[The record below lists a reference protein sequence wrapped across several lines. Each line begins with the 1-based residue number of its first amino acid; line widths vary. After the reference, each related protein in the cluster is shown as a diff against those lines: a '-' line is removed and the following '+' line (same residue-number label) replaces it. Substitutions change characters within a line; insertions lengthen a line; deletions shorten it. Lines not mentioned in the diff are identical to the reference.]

1 MKKIIVMLLAIM
13 FVVGIFAA
21 TAPSAYAAEVP
32 TEAATPNDITL
43 TVQTPDDGA
52 DTLVQQIVDTAMR
65 LIALVILLLATRYV
79 LPWMKEK
86 GLYSTIQKF
95 VQAAEKLAETGVIA
109 KTDKKEWV
117 WALLERTG
125 VKRTEKTDA
134 MIESAVKELDWM
146 SEELALGIMGDS
158 DGREEATE

>member
-1 MKKIIVMLLAIM
+1 MKKIITMLLAIM
-13 FVVGIFAA
+13 LVVGFFVASVPI
-21 TAPSAYAAEVP
+21 AYAAEVP
-32 TEAATPNDITL
+32 VEATTPSGVTL
-43 TVQTPDDGA
+43 TVQTDDSSTDG
-52 DTLVQQIVDTAMR
+52 LVQQTVDTAMR
-65 LIALVILLLATRYV
+65 LVALVILLLVSQYV

-109 KTDKKEWV
+109 KTHKKEWV

-125 VKRTEKTDA
+125 VKRTEKVDA

-146 SEELALGIMGDS
+146 SEELALGIMGDG

>member
-1 MKKIIVMLLAIM
+1 MKKIITMLLAIM
-13 FVVGIFAA
+13 LVVGIFAA
-21 TAPSAYAAEVP
+21 SVPTAYAAEAS
-32 TEAATPNDITL
+32 TEAPAPSGVTL
-43 TVQTPDDGA
+43 TVQTPDGGA

-65 LIALVILLLATRYV
+65 LAALVILLLATRYV

-95 VQAAEKLAETGVIA
+95 VQAAEKLAETGVIDKA
-109 KTDKKEWV
+109 DKKEWV

-125 VKRTEKTDA
+125 VKRTDKTDA

-146 SEELALGIMGDS
+146 SEELALGIIGDG

>member
-32 TEAATPNDITL
+32 TEAATTNDITL
-43 TVQTPDDGA
+43 TVQTPDGGA

-65 LIALVILLLATRYV
+65 LAALVILLLATRYV

-146 SEELALGIMGDS
+146 GEELALGIMGDG